1 MLLKN
6 FRSKL
11 ILMVYAIILLFCNI
25 LYNTDLSA
33 NELIIYEKQG
43 FSSKF
48 QDINSKEL
56 DLKNFEGK
64 LILVNLWA
72 TWCEPCKE
80 EMPSLDRLQKKFE
93 KNIFQI
99 LPISLDRG
107 PKKNSINFF
116 NDYNI
121 KELDIFFDDKNN
133 IPREARAAGLPH
145 SIFVDKDGN
154 EIAKLI
160 GPAEWDS
167 DYFVNFIKEMLD

>member
-1 MLLKN
+1 MEKINYGIIFSLQ
-6 FRSKL
+6 
-11 ILMVYAIILLFCNI
+11 ITAIRK
-25 LYNTDLSA
+25 T
-33 NELIIYEKQG
+33 
-43 FSSKF
+43 SKF
-48 QDINSKEL
+48 EDENSLSHSL
-56 DLKNFEGK
+56 DNFNGQ
-64 LILVNLWA
+64 LTLVNLWA

-167 DYFVNFIKEMLD
+167 DYFVNFIRENLD

>member
-1 MLLKN
+1 MGDN
-6 FRSKL
+6 F
-11 ILMVYAIILLFCNI
+11 Y
-25 LYNTDLSA
+25 
-33 NELIIYEKQG
+33 Q
-43 FSSKF
+43 
-48 QDINSKEL
+48 
-56 DLKNFEGK
+56 
-64 LILVNLWA
+64 
-72 TWCEPCKE
+72 
-80 EMPSLDRLQKKFE
+80 

-116 NDYNI
+116 NDHNI

-167 DYFVNFIKEMLD
+167 DYFVNFIRENLD